1 MKENIHKIFGN
12 WNKTIIWSCLQGI
25 MGEVHTNSS
34 EDSAMAL
41 LGDFAF
47 YAGNPSEE
55 LVRYKLESCKQ
66 DFIIMDPQNDS
77 LAELIEKC
85 YGDKARKV
93 TRYAIKKEKDI
104 FDVEKLQ

>member
-1 MKENIHKIFGN
+1 
-12 WNKTIIWSCLQGI
+12 

-55 LVRYKLESCKQ
+55 LVRYKPESCK
-66 DFIIMDPQNDS
+66 
-77 LAELIEKC
+77 
-85 YGDKARKV
+85 
-93 TRYAIKKEKDI
+93 
-104 FDVEKLQ
+104 